1 LTLFPILRPGA
12 AGSRQKSIIAATQPI
27 PPGCALELARGV
39 DALNFDLLDAEV
51 VSHARHLLL
60 DLLGAALAGVDTAE
74 AQAAVRAANVLSAE
88 GGRCTIWGTVSRATP
103 GIAALVNGITAHAR
117 ELDDFGGVDH
127 SGAVVVPALLA
138 AAEGFPV
145 ISGRTLLTALVAGYE
160 TGRRVLDSVGG
171 YRPHN
176 HNDGF
181 HSTGSCGSFA
191 AAAAV
196 AKALALDVREIAWAL
211 GLAGS
216 FTGGTWAFN
225 ADGAM
230 SKRYHAGRAAETGIT
245 VACLARSGFSGPLQI
260 FEAEWGGFWRCYG
273 RSGADP
279 EALLAGEFDGRA
291 LLRSGVK
298 PYAACRDI
306 HSTLDVVLAARRQG
320 LAAAEVVAVE
330 IDCIPEM
337 YQMVGNK
344 SSPASRLEAQLSLA
358 YSVAVALHCG
368 RAFLGEYE
376 APLLTDSEVK
386 RLAALVSVR
395 PDSTLPFDAEPL
407 VAIHTADGRVLR
419 GHVPHA
425 SGAWQNPLPAEA
437 IVEKFTTLATRALSA
452 GRVEELRGMVLAVD
466 DLEDV
471 RQLCRLLRS

>member
-1 LTLFPILRPGA
+1 M
-12 AGSRQKSIIAATQPI
+12 IIAVTHSI
-27 PPGCALELARGV
+27 PPGSALGLAGGIA
-39 DALNFDLLDAEV
+39 ALGFDRLSPEV
-51 VSHARHLLL
+51 VNHARHLLL
-60 DLLGAALAGVDTAE
+60 DLIGAALAGVDTAE
-74 AQAAVRAANVLSAE
+74 AQAAVRAAALLSTGEAN
-88 GGRCTIWGTVSRATP
+88 CTIWGTAGRAAP

-138 AAEGFPV
+138 VAESFPV

-260 FEAEWGGFWRCYG
+260 FEAKWGGFWQSYG

-291 LLRSGVK
+291 LLRSGIK

-306 HSTLDVVLAARRQG
+306 HSTLDVVLDARQNG

-344 SSPASRLEAQLSLA
+344 NYPASRLEAQLSLA

-368 RAFLGEYE
+368 KAFLGEFE
-376 APLLTDSEVK
+376 APLLNDPEVK

-395 PDSTLPFDAEPL
+395 PDSDLPFDAEPL

-419 GHVPHA
+419 GHVPYA
-425 SGAWQNPLPAEA
+425 SGAMQNPLPAAA
-437 IVEKFTTLATRALSA
+437 IVEKFTTLATRALPA
-452 GRVEELRGMVLAVD
+452 GRVEEIREMVLAIE
-466 DLEDV
+466 DLKDV
-471 RQLCRLLRS
+471 RLLCRLLRS

>member
-1 LTLFPILRPGA
+1 M
-12 AGSRQKSIIAATQPI
+12 
-27 PPGCALELARGV
+27 
-39 DALNFDLLDAEV
+39 

-60 DLLGAALAGVDTAE
+60 DLLGAALAGVDAAE
-74 AQAAVRAANVLSAE
+74 TQAALRAAALLSSGE
-88 GGRCTIWGTVSRATP
+88 GKCTIWGTAARAGP
-103 GIAALVNGITAHAR
+103 GIAALVNGISAHAR

-196 AKALALDVREIAWAL
+196 AKALALDLREIAWAL

-230 SKRYHAGRAAETGIT
+230 SKRYHAGRAAETGVT
-245 VACLARSGFSGPLQI
+245 ATCLARSGFSGPLQI

-273 RSGADP
+273 RSAADP

-291 LLRSGVK
+291 LLRSGMK

-306 HSTLDVVLAARRQG
+306 HSTLDIVLAARRQG
-320 LAAAEVVAVE
+320 LMATEVVAVE

-337 YQMVGNK
+337 HQMVGNK
-344 SSPASRLEAQLSLA
+344 SYPASRLEAQLSLA

-368 RAFLGEYE
+368 QAFLGEYE
-376 APLLTDSEVK
+376 APLLHDPEVK
-386 RLAALVSVR
+386 RLAGLVHIR
-395 PDSTLPFDAEPL
+395 PDSGLPFDAEPQ

-419 GHVPHA
+419 GHVPYA
-425 SGAWQNPLPAEA
+425 SGAWQNPLPAAA
-437 IVEKFTTLATRALSA
+437 IVEKFTSLATRVLPAH
-452 GRVEELRGMVLAVD
+452 RVEEISAVVLAVEQ
-466 DLEDV
+466 LEDV
-471 RQLCRLLRS
+471 RLLCRLLRR